1 VHPAAAEG
9 EALGGGEDYELLATM
24 PSAAAAADAAAEVR
38 ELFGV
43 PLTTIGTIVVNGLE
57 VIDAAGRSRPLERR
71 GWDHFA

>member
-9 EALGGGEDYELLATM
+9 EALGGGEDYELLATL
-24 PSAAAAADAAAEVR
+24 PSDAAAAEAAAELG

-43 PLTTIGTIVVNGLE
+43 PLTTIGTIVVSGL
-57 VIDAAGRSRPLERR
+57 VAIDADGRSRPLDRA